1 MLPERTTL
9 TNYRRVDC
17 NSSYIRKALFPIP
30 VEHQERYIFAARIGH
45 NTASS
50 IIDAGSG
57 CGWGSD
63 YLSRTTGADLVVGVD
78 FDPGAITE
86 AEANFRGANLR
97 FCRADLSTG
106 ERLDTIG
113 PAPLVVSFE
122 TLEHF
127 PEEVAPSFLSN
138 LRRLTLPDG
147 MLVISSPNGPLFSPY
162 QQSEGKPWLRYHFKE
177 YTPDEI
183 ICLLN
188 SSGWEVN
195 GLYGQ
200 RFVNRHVYSAVAK
213 LLYPLRPASHKAG
226 LSWDHR
232 LSRFPFSILQRF
244 AAILSD
250 ATVKPVY
257 SHKGEPIYI
266 VAVCTPKIGTN

>member
-9 TNYRRVDC
+9 ASYRRIDC
-17 NSSYIRKALFPIP
+17 NSSYIRKVLFPIP
-30 VEHQERYIFAARIGH
+30 LEHQERYRFAARIGH

-63 YLSRTTGADLVVGVD
+63 YLARNTRADFVVGID
-78 FDPGAITE
+78 LDSEAITE
-86 AEANFRGANLR
+86 AETNFLGSSLK
-97 FCRADLSTG
+97 FSLADLSTG
-106 ERLDTIG
+106 KGLNTIV

-127 PEEVAPSFLSN
+127 PKEVAPSFLSN
-138 LRRLTLPDG
+138 LRRLTLPEG
-147 MLVISSPNGPLFSPY
+147 MLIISSPNGPLFSPY
-162 QQSEGKPWLRYHFKE
+162 QQSEGKSWFRYHFKE

-183 ICLLN
+183 VCLLN

-195 GLYGQ
+195 DLYGQ
-200 RFVNRHVYSAVAK
+200 RFVNRYVYSTFAK
-213 LLYPLRPASHKAG
+213 LLYPLREASRKTG

-250 ATVKPVY
+250 ATVKPID
-257 SHKGEPIYI
+257 SQKGEPIYI
-266 VAVCTPKIGTN
+266 VAVCTPKIGTD